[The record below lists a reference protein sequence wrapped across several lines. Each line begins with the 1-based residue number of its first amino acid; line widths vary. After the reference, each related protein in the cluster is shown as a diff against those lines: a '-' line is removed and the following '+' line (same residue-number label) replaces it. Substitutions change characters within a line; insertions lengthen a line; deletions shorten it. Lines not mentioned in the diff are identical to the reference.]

1 MSKVDSD
8 DKYFASEINIKPAG
22 RRERKFPCCCMNWE
36 TDTWKGFG
44 AIFSGMMMQAAL
56 GVASIWGNIV
66 IYETSKLRGHDPQLS
81 L

>member
-1 MSKVDSD
+1 
-8 DKYFASEINIKPAG
+8 
-22 RRERKFPCCCMNWE
+22 MNWE

-44 AIFSGMMMQAAL
+44 TIFSGMMMQAAL

>member
-1 MSKVDSD
+1 MNSD
-8 DKYFASEINIKPAG
+8 TKDADDQFFSSQPEKE
-22 RRERKFPCCCMNWE
+22 RRERKFPCCCLGWE

-44 AIFSGMMMQAAL
+44 TIFSGMMMQAAL
-56 GVASIWGNIV
+56 GIASIWGNIV